1 MSKNIDEFNLV
12 EQVKICLNHVYNK
25 NDYDEDGYDEDGYD
39 KDGYDEYGY
48 DKDGY
53 DKDGCDIYC
62 YDRQG
67 RDTIDPDYCSQNPQL
82 EVIGNSEIV

>member
-1 MSKNIDEFNLV
+1 MSKNIDEFNLA

-25 NDYDEDGYDEDGYD
+25 NDYDE
-39 KDGYDEYGY
+39 
-48 DKDGY
+48 DGY

-67 RDTIDPDYCSQNPQL
+67 RDTIDPDYCSQDPQL
-82 EVIGNSEIV
+82 EVTGNSEIV